1 MALVR
6 FYKPT
11 LRRRDMDAVLQ
22 TMVDEKIGPGER
34 RKQFLKLMAE
44 YLGLKDGIAVRSY
57 TDALKAAI
65 TALCLESGDSI
76 AVSVLSP
83 EIYRTVINDL
93 GYKMVLLDIS
103 SEDGCISSSEAIK
116 AEGEGAKAIIL
127 HEPLSQ
133 LPVNFREGAL
143 NIPVIED
150 ITQSIGSKYG
160 KLKAGM
166 TGSIVVCALEEE
178 SLISTG
184 GGAVVL
190 AKKSEYIEQIKKFAR
205 RYDPYFELADMNAAL
220 GIVQLVNC
228 EENLKKRRE
237 LFNMFSQAAMKSDVK
252 QFGMRNLDFL
262 SSGYNFPLI
271 ANSRPDDVITFAAK
285 YSISVKRSFTQTVGI
300 AFQDKFDLYPNAVIP
315 LSRGVSFPLYPFLQ
329 PKETETIIKV
339 LSHLPQ

>member
-65 TALCLESGDSI
+65 TSLCLDSGDSI

-103 SEDGCISSSEAIK
+103 SEDGCISSTEALK
-116 AEGEGAKAIIL
+116 AEREGVKAIIL

-150 ITQSIGSKYG
+150 ITQSIGSEYG

-166 TGSIVVCALEEE
+166 TGCVVVCALEEE

-184 GGAVVL
+184 GGASL
-190 AKKSEYIEQIKKFAR
+190 
-205 RYDPYFELADMNAAL
+205 ELL
-220 GIVQLVNC
+220 EG
-228 EENLKKRRE
+228 
-237 LFNMFSQAAMKSDVK
+237 
-252 QFGMRNLDFL
+252 
-262 SSGYNFPLI
+262 
-271 ANSRPDDVITFAAK
+271 
-285 YSISVKRSFTQTVGI
+285 
-300 AFQDKFDLYPNAVIP
+300 
-315 LSRGVSFPLYPFLQ
+315 
-329 PKETETIIKV
+329 KV
-339 LSHLPQ
+339 LPGIDIINEKKELKI

>member
-11 LRRRDMDAVLQ
+11 LRRRDLDAVLQ

-44 YLGLKDGIAVRSY
+44 YLNLKDGIAVRSY
-57 TDALKAAI
+57 TDALRAAL
-65 TALCLESGDSI
+65 TALALNEGDSVG
-76 AVSVLSP
+76 VSILSP
-83 EIYRTVINDL
+83 EIYRVVLSDMNL
-93 GYKMVLLDIS
+93 KMVLLDIS
-103 SEDGCISSSEAIK
+103 SEDGCISAEEVTK
-116 AEGEGAKAIIL
+116 AEGLKAILL

-133 LPVNFREGAL
+133 LPVSFSEATL
-143 NIPVIED
+143 SIPIIED
-150 ITQSIGSKYG
+150 ITQSIGSSYK
-160 KLKAGM
+160 KLQAG
-166 TGSIVVCALEEE
+166 TIGNIVVCALEEE

-190 AKKSEYIEQIKKFAR
+190 SKKSEYIEIIKKYAR

-220 GIVQLVNC
+220 GIVQLTNC

-237 LFNMFSQAAMKSDVK
+237 LYNLFTQAAMKSDVK
-252 QFGMRNLDFL
+252 LFGMRNLDFL
-262 SSGYNFPLI
+262 SSGYSFPII
-271 ANSRPDDVITFAAK
+271 ANSKPDDLISFAAK
-285 YSISVKRSFTQTVGI
+285 YTVSAKRSFTTSVGI
-300 AFQDKFDLYPNAVIP
+300 NYQDKFDLYPNGVIP

-329 PKETETIIKV
+329 PKETEAIIKV